1 MRRVAQ
7 HYDAEV
13 GETGLKGT
21 QYALLSCVV
30 KLGPVRFGDLA
41 WALKVEASTLSRNL
55 KPMAAAGW
63 LALDSDRN
71 RNRNRDRRSRSVSI
85 TNTVVKK

>member
-63 LALDSDRN
+63 LALDLD
-71 RNRNRDRRSRSVSI
+71 RDRDRDGRSRSVSI